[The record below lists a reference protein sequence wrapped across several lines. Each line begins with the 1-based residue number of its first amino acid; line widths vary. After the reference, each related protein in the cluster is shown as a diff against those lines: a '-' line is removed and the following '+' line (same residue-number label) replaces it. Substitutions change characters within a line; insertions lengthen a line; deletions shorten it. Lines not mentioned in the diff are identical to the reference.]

1 MDMRITNVM
10 RTYEVQRPDKP
21 APSERISRAE
31 ERTDM
36 VTLSSK
42 AKDYM
47 QITKTLNNTPDIRED
62 KVQAIKAQIDAGT
75 YNVTGKDVVDKL
87 FSKIG

>member
-1 MDMRITNVM
+1 MDMKISNTM

-21 APSERISRAE
+21 ASSERISRAE

-42 AKDYM
+42 AKDYST
-47 QITKTLNNTPDIRED
+47 IKKALVNTPDIRAD
-62 KVQAIKAQIDAGT
+62 KVQSIKAQIDAGT
-75 YNVTGKDVVDKL
+75 YNVTGMDVANKL
-87 FSKIG
+87 FAQ